1 MDLNRVEN
9 SFLNIPSSATHKR
22 TPSSSSKH
30 YKNYSSSLTP
40 EEEKELREHSMKQR
54 VKKFYFNLF
63 QKKMQFILDIKRII

>member
-40 EEEKELREHSMKQR
+40 EEEKELREHSIKQR
-54 VKKFYFNLF
+54 VKKFYSNFKKKCNLF
-63 QKKMQFILDIKRII
+63 